1 MANRRHLWWLE
12 GGKADVRPLLKLQ
25 ALQQVPV
32 CLISR
37 SGCESLPL
45 AKPT

>member
-1 MANRRHLWWLE
+1 MANRQHLWSLE
-12 GGKADVRPLLKLQ
+12 GGKADVRPLLQLQ

-32 CLISR
+32 WLISHSR
-37 SGCESLPL
+37 CKSLPL